1 MPVGTGCSCGG
12 IGAGFPLF
20 GNVEN
25 LDGNSGDAGGLLQF
39 GFRARDLPAARSGK
53 QEFRDAGAAA
63 QFQPFPAFGV
73 RFGVAG
79 LAFLF
84 LIDGSLCRPELPLQ
98 VRRPGF
104 EAVQFG
110 AGFVGKAFDSGQFRH
125 ALALAGLAFAQF
137 AKATLGFSHGKDS
150 AIFESIS
157 NNIVD
162 K

>member
-1 MPVGTGCSCGG
+1 MPGAPVAASARGLALFRHVPDFYRNPVADSGG
-12 IGAGFPLF
+12 A
-20 GNVEN
+20 
-25 LDGNSGDAGGLLQF
+25 AQF
-39 GFRARDLPAARSGK
+39 GFSPGDLPALQPRHQKFG
-53 QEFRDAGAAA
+53 QGRLRP
-63 QFQPFPAFGV
+63 QFDPFPAFGV

-150 AIFESIS
+150 AIFDSIS
-157 NNIVD
+157 NNIAD